1 MPVNTYVPDVVREL
15 EIIVDQMKEW
25 IEELGPIVKA
35 GGPFQPMQYFSFC
48 CGVRSA
54 FEGMV
59 STASET
65 LAKHEKEKTEPV
77 TVTVATEPQ
86 RAHHVDA
93 VQYARDQ
100 RDLLAKVLEG
110 LCDIGQCCEAAN
122 VGKAHWE
129 RCEAN
134 NALLTLERWREEDRA
149 ADEKAKA
156 EPVTITFW
164 SEGAPVIHDVVGIP
178 PGISIVFHDL
188 DCESA
193 GDDAE
198 IKNDPQMGDYF
209 VFGPYTATT

>member
-1 MPVNTYVPDVVREL
+1 MPINAYVCRLPDYVQVGIDQSDYVTVNAMSEQGARIIAARSGGGDGTKIEDPEDIAIVAVVPLSASVTEPQRAHPDVVREL
-15 EIIVDQMKEW
+15 EIIVDQMEEW
-25 IEELGPIVKA
+25 IEKLGPIVKA
-35 GGPFQPMQYFSFC
+35 GGPFQPMLYLDFC
-48 CGVRSA
+48 CGVHSS

-59 STASET
+59 STAREE
-65 LAKHEKEKTEPV
+65 LAKHEQAST
-77 TVTVATEPQ
+77 
-86 RAHHVDA
+86 
-93 VQYARDQ
+93 
-100 RDLLAKVLEG
+100 
-110 LCDIGQCCEAAN
+110 
-122 VGKAHWE
+122 
-129 RCEAN
+129 
-134 NALLTLERWREEDRA
+134 
-149 ADEKAKA
+149 